1 MTAVPAAA
9 PAYTRCPRP
18 NPFSGASCRRRGC
31 PYCGLRW
38 AWNWERVMRANLEAY
53 GGPVMMVAITP
64 PGTDR
69 LPWACTKEH
78 DHAGP
83 KGCKVD
89 DEAADEWSY
98 TARGNWKH
106 LREAARKATLDA
118 VGLKPTLIE
127 RVWEPQKRGIP
138 HLHIVLGM
146 ATEPEKIA
154 AHRFVDE
161 LDARAAE
168 YDFGFVQQKRKVMG
182 AAEASRYL
190 VGYLLGRS
198 KRKGTIRENIADP
211 RMPRSLIWLTPALT
225 SLKRGGTGV
234 TMRTLRY
241 INWYFAALR
250 GRCAVYP
257 RLYGDI
263 MFTVARVAAKV
274 EPKKARAPGED
285 DEASF
290 NRHVG
295 NLKLMRRVQYGW
307 QTSVVAIRAA
317 AA

>member
-1 MTAVPAAA
+1 
-9 PAYTRCPRP
+9 
-18 NPFSGASCRRRGC
+18 
-31 PYCGLRW
+31 
-38 AWNWERVMRANLEAY
+38 MRANLEAY
-53 GGPVMMVAITP
+53 GGPVLMIAITP

-78 DHAGP
+78 DHEGP

-89 DEAADEWSY
+89 GEAADEWSY
-98 TARGNWKH
+98 AARANWKH
-106 LREAARKATLDA
+106 LREAARKATMAA

-146 ATEPEKIA
+146 ATEAEKIA

-161 LDARAAE
+161 LEARTGE
-168 YDFGFVQQKRKVMG
+168 YDFGFVQQKREVMG

-257 RLYGDI
+257 RLYGELYLTI
-263 MFTVARVAAKV
+263 ARVAAKV

-285 DEASF
+285 EERAF
-290 NRHVG
+290 RRHLG
-295 NLKLMRRVQYGW
+295 NLRVMRLVEENRW
-307 QTSVVAIRAA
+307 TDLAPVAA
-317 AA
+317 